1 MTTLMQASHQ
11 WMSRPNDQRF
21 TSLIE
26 LAAATKAAR
35 DTSKAIVISSR
46 SIEARPV
53 EGDHRGLVVVGP
65 NGAPVA
71 PTHWSFGQL
80 AKMADAPAGYM
91 RDLPAELAADC
102 INYGLARRDIEDI
115 GVLLRKPEATEG
127 SPAMA
132 LMAALTG
139 PNYGR
144 IWNHAIADKLIALFG
159 DGVTGTWKVPGEFG
173 KDVVVTKDNTTLF
186 ASDRDMF
193 VFLADEKN
201 RIEMKGRRPGLMGS
215 LARGFFAWNSEVG
228 AKSFG
233 VGTFLFDY
241 ACSNR
246 IVWGAEGY
254 EEINIRHTASAPDK
268 FLEEVAPALQSLST
282 ASTTGITTALQA
294 ARDKRLGDTDAVDQF
309 LLKRFTRAQTQAI
322 KVVHMNEEA
331 RPIETLWDAVT
342 GATAYAKQ
350 IQHQDARVELER
362 KAGDILTLAAKS
374 A

>member
-21 TSLIE
+21 VSLTE
-26 LAAATKAAR
+26 LAAHLQSVR
-35 DTSKAIVISSR
+35 ENSKSLTISSR
-46 SIEARPV
+46 AIEARPV
-53 EGDHRGLVVVGP
+53 EGDHRALVVVGP

-80 AKMADAPAGYM
+80 AQRAGAPAGYM

-102 INYGLARRDIEDI
+102 INYGLQRREIEDI
-115 GVLLRKPEATEG
+115 GVLLRKETSPDG

-144 IWNHAIADKLIALFG
+144 IWNTTIAQKLVSHFG
-159 DGVTGTWKVPGEFG
+159 DGISGRWKVPGEFG
-173 KDVVVTKDNTTLF
+173 KDVAITKENTTLY

-201 RIEMKGRRPGLMGS
+201 RIEMPNRRPGLMGS
-215 LARGFFAWNSEVG
+215 LARGFFVWNSEVG

-233 VGTFLFDY
+233 VATFLFDY
-241 ACSNR
+241 VCCNR
-246 IVWGAEGY
+246 IVWGAEDY
-254 EEINIRHTASAPDK
+254 AEINIRHTASAPDK
-268 FLEEVAPALQSLST
+268 WIEEVTPALESYAS
-282 ASTTGITTALQA
+282 ASTRSITA
-294 ARDKRLGDTDAVDQF
+294 AIEQSREKRLDDVDAF
-309 LLKRFTRAQTQAI
+309 LAKRFTKSQTAAI
-322 KVVHMNEEA
+322 KAVHLNEEE

-342 GATAYAKQ
+342 GVTAYARS
-350 IQHQDARVELER
+350 IQHQDARVDLER
-362 KAGDILTLAAKS
+362 TAGKMLDLAA
-374 A
+374 